1 MAQAGMTSEL
11 YIDADN
17 PNSTLGAPPSAPAPV
32 PPPVAKV
39 EVAAPVSVKGRM
51 ADETPDGR
59 VRDTSMEAVTSKG
72 KDLGF
77 RNLTDESE
85 NAPKPKPE
93 EAAPAAEAQPAA
105 EAPKVEANTPAVP
118 EKVYAGKFKSAEE
131 LEKGY
136 LEAQKA
142 MHKAMEEKAAL
153 ERQAAQPKVEV
164 VKSPAQL
171 AAEEAKKAE
180 FLQQFVADPERVMN
194 DINQRAVQQ
203 TQVALASQKMAE
215 EWKKNNPD
223 LTAYE
228 NYVAFESY
236 QLTQSDPELAKDP
249 AALLNKATENFR
261 AITGKLRSEG
271 AKEAL
276 TQETRVIPLLSNT
289 ATSSSEQPS
298 SQAKAPLSSDDAFSL
313 HLKMLKEQEQK
324 SKRGLRR

>member
-1 MAQAGMTSEL
+1 MPNAGSTSEL
-11 YIDADN
+11 YMDADN
-17 PNSTLGAPPSAPAPV
+17 PGSVLGAPPSAPAPV
-32 PPPVAKV
+32 PAPTKIEATQPVV
-39 EVAAPVSVKGRM
+39 TKGRM

-59 VRDTSMEAVTSKG
+59 IRDTSMEAVSAPS

-85 NAPKPKPE
+85 NAPKPKQ
-93 EAAPAAEAQPAA
+93 EAAPVEEAKPVA
-105 EAPKVEANTPAVP
+105 EAPKVEAAPPPVP

-153 ERQAAQPKVEV
+153 ERAAAQPKVEV
-164 VKSPAQL
+164 IKSPAEI

-180 FLQQFVADPERVMN
+180 FLQQFVADPEKVITDFNR
-194 DINQRAVQQ
+194 RAIEQ
-203 TQVALASQKMAE
+203 TQVALAAQRTAE
-215 EWKKNNPD
+215 EWRKNNPD
-223 LTAYE
+223 IAQLE
-228 NYVAFESY
+228 NYVSFEAY
-236 QLTQSDPELAKDP
+236 QISQADPELAKDP
-249 AALLNKATENFR
+249 VALLNKATENFR
-261 AITGKLRSEG
+261 AIAGKLRSDG

-289 ATSSSEQPS
+289 AGSSTEQPS
-298 SQAKAPLSSDDAFSL
+298 SQAKAPLSSDDAFAL

>member
-1 MAQAGMTSEL
+1 MANAGSTSEL

-17 PNSTLGAPPSAPAPV
+17 PNSVLGAPPSAPAPV
-32 PPPVAKV
+32 PPPTKV
-39 EVAAPVSVKGRM
+39 EVTQPVVSKGRM

-59 VRDTSMEAVTSKG
+59 IRDTSMEAVSSPG

-93 EAAPAAEAQPAA
+93 EAAPVAETKPAV
-105 EAPKVEANTPAVP
+105 EAPKVEVAPPV
-118 EKVYAGKFKSAEE
+118 EKVYAGKFKTPEE

-164 VKSPAQL
+164 VKSPAEV
-171 AAEEAKKAE
+171 AAEEAKKAD
-180 FLQQFVADPERVMN
+180 FLAQFVADPEKVIT
-194 DINQRAVQQ
+194 DFNQRAIQQ
-203 TQVALASQKMAE
+203 TQVALEAQRTAE
-215 EWKKNNPD
+215 IWKKENPD
-223 LTAYE
+223 LAALE
-228 NYVAFESY
+228 NYVSFEAY
-236 QLTQSDPELAKDP
+236 QLSQANPDLAKDP
-249 AALLNKATENFR
+249 AALLKQATDNFR